1 MPRRPSRGEPVEEAS
16 VNPPVSRASKAG
28 APASGQTGQARR
40 DPASVLAASTFSAGL
55 RLLPRALQGDART
68 LYYLLRTLDD
78 LVDEDDPRASERVEA
93 VESWARGGQNALDT
107 AEVRTLVDLSRRY
120 PLSRQAFAD
129 FCKGMRVDLA
139 GEVIETEGDLERY
152 CEYVA
157 GTVAIMLAGLLGTIH
172 PDGVAKMAVL
182 GRAMQRTNI
191 LRDIDEDLA
200 RGRVYIPASTIERFG
215 FPYPGQREQLLR
227 DQIARADALF
237 AEGFTAIPLLREGR
251 RAMGISGVLYRE
263 ILRQI
268 ERDGFGR
275 RAGRAKVPNWRKQH
289 LIARYPLR

>member
-1 MPRRPSRGEPVEEAS
+1 MPRRPSRGKPVEEAS
-16 VNPPVSRASKAG
+16 VNPPMSRAPEAG
-28 APASGQTGQARR
+28 APASDQTGQARR

-55 RLLPRALQGDART
+55 LLLPRSLQGDARR

-93 VESWARGGQNALDT
+93 VERWARGEDTFDT
-107 AEVRTLVDLSRRY
+107 AEVRTLVDLSGRY

-129 FCKGMRVDLA
+129 FCKGMRADLTGA
-139 GEVIETEGDLERY
+139 VMKTEADLERY

-172 PDGVAKMAVL
+172 PDGVGKMAVL

-200 RGRVYIPASTIERFG
+200 RGRVYIATSTIERFG
-215 FPYPGQREQLLR
+215 FPHPGQREELLH

-237 AEGFTAIPLLREGR
+237 AEGLTAIPLLREGG

-275 RAGRAKVPNWRKQH
+275 RAGRAKVPNWRKQR

>member
-1 MPRRPSRGEPVEEAS
+1 MPRAPE
-16 VNPPVSRASKAG
+16 AG

-55 RLLPRALQGDART
+55 LLLPRSLQADARS

-78 LVDEDDPRASERVEA
+78 LVDEDDPRAGERVEA
-93 VESWARGGQNALDT
+93 VESWARGEDTFDT

-129 FCKGMRVDLA
+129 FCKGMRVDLTGVA
-139 GEVIETEGDLERY
+139 METEADLERY

-200 RGRVYIPASTIERFG
+200 RGRVYIAASTIERFG
-215 FPYPGQREQLLR
+215 FPYPGQREELLR
-227 DQIARADALF
+227 DQITRADALF
-237 AEGFTAIPLLREGR
+237 AEGLTAIPLLREGR

-275 RAGRAKVPNWRKQH
+275 RTGRAKVPNWRKQR
-289 LIARYPLR
+289 LIARYQLR

>member
-1 MPRRPSRGEPVEEAS
+1 MPRRPLRGELSEEAS
-16 VNPPVSRASKAG
+16 CSSPTSRVADAG
-28 APASGQTGQARR
+28 TSGSTRADQARR

-55 RLLPRALQGDART
+55 LLLPRSLQQDARS

-93 VESWARGGQNALDT
+93 VEQWARGECALDT
-107 AEVRTLVDLSRRY
+107 AEVCTLKDLSRRY

-129 FCKGMRVDLA
+129 FCKGMRADLTSEA
-139 GEVIETEGDLERY
+139 MKTEADLERY

-157 GTVAIMLAGLLGTIH
+157 GTVAIMLAGLLGTTH
-172 PDGVAKMAVL
+172 PDGVTKMAVL

-200 RGRVYIPASTIERFG
+200 RGRVYIASSTIERFG
-215 FPYPGQREQLLR
+215 FPYPGKREELLREQ
-227 DQIARADALF
+227 IGRADALF
-237 AEGFTAIPLLREGR
+237 AEGLTAIPLLREGR

-268 ERDGFGR
+268 EREGFGR
-275 RAGRAKVPNWRKQH
+275 RAGRAKVPTWRKQL
-289 LIARYPLR
+289 LIARYPPQ

>member
-1 MPRRPSRGEPVEEAS
+1 M
-16 VNPPVSRASKAG
+16 SRAREAG
-28 APASGQTGQARR
+28 APASGQAGQARR

-55 RLLPRALQGDART
+55 LLLPRCLQADARS

-78 LVDEDDPRASERVEA
+78 LVDEDDPRASERVAA
-93 VESWARGGQNALDT
+93 VEAWAQGEGTLDT
-107 AEVRTLVDLSRRY
+107 AEVRTLVDLSGRY

-129 FCKGMRVDLA
+129 FCKGMRADLT
-139 GEVIETEGDLERY
+139 GEAMKTEADLERY

-172 PDGVAKMAVL
+172 SDGVDKMAVL

-200 RGRVYIPASTIERFG
+200 RGRIYIAANTIERFG
-215 FPYPGQREQLLR
+215 FPSPGHREELLR
-227 DQIARADALF
+227 DQIARADELF
-237 AEGFTAIPLLREGR
+237 AEGLTAIPLLREGR
-251 RAMGISGVLYRE
+251 RAMGISGILYRE

-275 RAGRAKVPNWRKQH
+275 RAGRAKVPNWRKQQ
-289 LIARYPLR
+289 LIVRYPHR